1 MTGRLILIEVI
12 SAHRERPL
20 SLCIGL
26 MPLPVSNKPGHGHA
40 TSPRS
45 VIPRAPRGVAPQ
57 AALRLA
63 GLFTD
68 PHGKRHGIKERKRLE
83 KSRTNGGSGRRGGH
97 L

>member
-26 MPLPVSNKPGHGHA
+26 MPLPASNKPGQGHA

-45 VIPRAPRGVAPQ
+45 VIPRSPRGACPASGTPLGGAIYGPAREAPWDQ
-57 AALRLA
+57 RA
-63 GLFTD
+63 
-68 PHGKRHGIKERKRLE
+68 
-83 KSRTNGGSGRRGGH
+83 
-97 L
+97 